1 MQLKLK
7 RSQRSGGMLGGKVIF
22 ILDAKMDLTQEEDHN
37 VKKYKLGSEVIYNS
51 EASKKHLQ
59 SGAAALASG
68 SVGGLLKSGVSI
80 AMARLNLNITIDSLA
95 KGQHVECKDLD
106 ELMGAEEAIR
116 QACENVQGYLHL
128 AATFDG
134 REEVIEY

>member
-7 RSQRSGGMLGGKVIF
+7 RSQRTGGMMGGKVF
-22 ILDAKMDLTQEEDHN
+22 FMLDAQMDLTQEEAHN

-68 SVGGLLKSGVSI
+68 SIGGALKSSVSL
-80 AMARLNLNITIDSLA
+80 AMARLNLNITIDSLT

-116 QACENVQGYLHL
+116 QACENVKGYLDV

-134 REEVIEY
+134 REEVVAY